1 MMRMVKKKIPLHLFV
16 VLSKIA
22 LVDIIV
28 PYLQIRYTNKIDV
41 FMFLNREKKRLHV
54 SNILNL

>member
-1 MMRMVKKKIPLHLFV
+1 MVKKKIPLHLFV

-28 PYLQIRYTNKIDV
+28 PYLKVVN
-41 FMFLNREKKRLHV
+41 KKRHTGG
-54 SNILNL
+54 LNSIRIKWFNRCMTTTAKNG

>member
-1 MMRMVKKKIPLHLFV
+1 MKNGEKQKIPLHLFV

-28 PYLQIRYTNKIDV
+28 PYLCEMR
-41 FMFLNREKKRLHV
+41 KKK
-54 SNILNL
+54 

>member
-28 PYLQIRYTNKIDV
+28 PYLKVVN
-41 FMFLNREKKRLHV
+41 KKRDTQV
-54 SNILNL
+54 G